1 MYNLDSDRIPKSYR
15 PLGAWTYFG
24 LEILYA
30 IPVVGLIFLICHA
43 IGSENINKRNFARS
57 FFCVYVLALI
67 VIVALLVSGVGF
79 SISGGSPM

>member
-1 MYNLDSDRIPKSYR
+1 MYDLDSDRIPKSYR
-15 PLGAWTYFG
+15 PLSPWTYFG

-57 FFCVYVLALI
+57 FFCVYVL
-67 VIVALLVSGVGF
+67 VIVVILALA
-79 SISGGSPM
+79 ISGAGFAIGASAM

>member
-1 MYNLDSDRIPKSYR
+1 MYDLDSDRIPKSYR

-57 FFCVYVLALI
+57 FFCVYVL
-67 VIVALLVSGVGF
+67 VIVVILALA
-79 SISGGSPM
+79 ISGAGFAIGASAM